1 MTQSKYPADS
11 LPQTSTKEPITFY
24 PISFAEGI
32 NEANTKK
39 FIDSLSEEIDED
51 GTSPKSLFI
60 EQIQN
65 LADLSHLN
73 YRSNVGSNEMFVV
86 GLKTLISRMDSAI
99 KDKNL
104 PYFKLN
110 YGLYVERSS
119 HSMTSSR

>member
-1 MTQSKYPADS
+1 MSTPKHFADS
-11 LPQTSTKEPITFY
+11 LPVVSPQESSTLYPTSFP
-24 PISFAEGI
+24 EGI
-32 NEANTKK
+32 DETSTKK
-39 FIDSLSEEIDED
+39 FIDSLNAEKEGEGNSARE
-51 GTSPKSLFI
+51 TFI

-104 PYFKLN
+104 PNFKLN